1 MTTMISFPHNNSCVM
16 LLHVNIL
23 LKLLTYCIAFIVASL
38 GVEPVDRDVMKQPP
52 RKASEKMIS
61 FSLLARV
68 LLSAFIILS
77 GTFWVFWREV

>member
-1 MTTMISFPHNNSCVM
+1 MTAMISLPHNNSCVM

-23 LKLLTYCIAFIVASL
+23 LKLLTYCIPFIVASL

-68 LLSAFIILS
+68 LLSAFIILT